1 MTTTTLLES
10 PESGSAA
17 GETAGRLRLVHQ
29 DRSVIN
35 ASGLSVDTAG
45 VEEALN
51 RHPNVD
57 RAAVIGGP
65 DSGTG
70 EAMKAFIVLTED
82 GSAEQVLGSLRDS
95 TTGMTG
101 YRVPKYIEFRRSL
114 PLD

>member
-1 MTTTTLLES
+1 MTTTILLES
-10 PESGSAA
+10 PENGSAA
-17 GETAGRLRLVHQ
+17 GKTAGRLRLVHQ

-70 EAMKAFIVLTED
+70 EAVKAFIVLTED

>member
-1 MTTTTLLES
+1 MTTTILLES
-10 PESGSAA
+10 PENGSTA
-17 GETAGRLRLVHQ
+17 GETAGQLRLVHQ

-57 RAAVIGGP
+57 RAAVISGL

-82 GSAEQVLGSLRDS
+82 GSAEQVLGWLRDP

>member
-1 MTTTTLLES
+1 MTTTILLES
-10 PESGSAA
+10 PQSGSAA
-17 GETAGRLRLVHQ
+17 GESTGRLRLVHQ
-29 DRSVIN
+29 DRSIIN
-35 ASGLSVDTAG
+35 ASGFSVDTAG
-45 VEEALN
+45 VEKALN

-57 RAAVIGGP
+57 RAAVVGGP

-82 GSAEQVLGSLRDS
+82 GSAEQVLGWLRDP

-114 PLD
+114 PVD

>member
-1 MTTTTLLES
+1 MTTTILLES
-10 PESGSAA
+10 PENGSTA

-35 ASGLSVDTAG
+35 ASGLSLDTAG
-45 VEEALN
+45 VEKALN

-57 RAAVIGGP
+57 RVAVVGGP
-65 DSGTG
+65 DSGTS

-82 GSAEQVLGSLRDS
+82 GSTEQVLGSLRDS

-114 PLD
+114 PID

>member
-1 MTTTTLLES
+1 MTTTILLES
-10 PESGSAA
+10 PENGST

-35 ASGLSVDTAG
+35 PSGLSVDTAG
-45 VEEALN
+45 VEKALN

-57 RAAVIGGP
+57 RAAVVGGP

-82 GSAEQVLGSLRDS
+82 GSAEQVLGWLRDP